1 MEGVPCKT
9 YSCYDWST
17 IRFLISLVQKAFF
30 VKCYNEKKVLQ
41 RSCKMPF
48 HIIRNDITKVHS
60 DAIVNTANPEPVY
73 AGGTDAAVYH
83 AAGAEKLLAER
94 KKIGRISPGQ
104 AAFTPAFALHAKY
117 IIHTVGPV
125 WQGGN
130 YCEFELLASCYRNS
144 LSTALQLGCKSVA
157 FPLISTG
164 VYGFPKD
171 KALEIALR
179 EISGFLEKS
188 EMNVTLVVFDRKSFD
203 LSAGLAADIRQ
214 YIDENYVEKQ
224 SSEEYAIDRQS
235 SGQSPEK
242 RRRSDSFQA
251 VRGQSARSDR
261 SAGASPKSSGKDI
274 AQTEE
279 VPDYLL
285 REEAAE
291 YEPDH
296 FLSASIDSASAYAG
310 GPADEMISP
319 AESEIP
325 AMTAGTTHDRKFR
338 KGLPARPQRSLQ
350 DVMSQVGESFQECLL
365 RLIDERGLTDVQVY
379 KRANIDRKLFSKIRC
394 NPDYKPRRKTIISLA
409 VALELNIDEM
419 SDLLLK
425 AGIALSPGSK
435 FDLIIRYCVENQ
447 IYDSMTINA
456 ILFDYNQPLLGA

>member
-1 MEGVPCKT
+1 
-9 YSCYDWST
+9 
-17 IRFLISLVQKAFF
+17 
-30 VKCYNEKKVLQ
+30 
-41 RSCKMPF
+41 MPF

-104 AAFTPAFALHAKY
+104 AAFTPAFALQAKY

-125 WQGGN
+125 WQGGDHR
-130 YCEFELLASCYRNS
+130 EFELLASCYRNS
-144 LSTALQLGCKSVA
+144 LSIALQLGCKSIA

-171 KALEIALR
+171 RALEIALR

-214 YIDENYVEKQ
+214 YIDENYVEKR

-242 RRRSDSFQA
+242 RRRSDNFQA
-251 VRGQSARSDR
+251 VRRQSARSDR
-261 SAGASPKSSGKDI
+261 PAGASRKSSGKDI
-274 AQTEE
+274 ALPEE
-279 VPDYLL
+279 IPDYLL

-291 YEPDH
+291 YEPDL

-319 AESEIP
+319 AETEIP
-325 AMTAGTTHDRKFR
+325 AMTAGTTHDRKF
-338 KGLPARPQRSLQ
+338 KKDLPARPQRSLQ
-350 DVMSQVGESFQECLL
+350 DVMSQVGENFQECLL
-365 RLIDERGLTDVQVY
+365 RLIDERGLTDAQVY

-447 IYDSMTINA
+447 IYDSMKINA